1 MLYSPRPP
9 SATTIT
15 QRGKRKRVRVK
26 TKFRLSPVLIQALAE
41 LAAAESLPLATL
53 VTVLLNEGLTHRVHR
68 RSHTL

>member
-1 MLYSPRPP
+1 
-9 SATTIT
+9 
-15 QRGKRKRVRVK
+15 
-26 TKFRLSPVLIQALAE
+26 LAE